1 MASERSHFD
10 YTLISMDRFAKEDPE
25 KLARLMKR
33 DPTAAVTWTYLQHLQ
48 GHWEEL
54 AKLPM
59 EERKTFCERLK
70 EKK

>member
-1 MASERSHFD
+1 
-10 YTLISMDRFAKEDPE
+10 MDRFAKEDPE

-33 DPTAAVTWTYLQHLQ
+33 DPTAAVIWTYKQYMQ

-54 AKLPM
+54 ASIPM
-59 EERKTFCERLK
+59 EERDVFCERLK